1 MNNKKENNMNKFFA
15 HSCTNPGCRDNHP
28 EPIVRSKGWAYCRPC
43 YIRIYPAAALRKGI
57 AKPDHPVVD
66 KHLAIQENKKK
77 AEKVKAYWAKQPTL
91 FDSLEGGN

>member
-15 HSCTNPGCRDNHP
+15 HSCTNPGCQDNHP

-66 KHLAIQENKKK
+66 KHLAIQDNKKK

-91 FDSLEGGN
+91 LDGLEGGN